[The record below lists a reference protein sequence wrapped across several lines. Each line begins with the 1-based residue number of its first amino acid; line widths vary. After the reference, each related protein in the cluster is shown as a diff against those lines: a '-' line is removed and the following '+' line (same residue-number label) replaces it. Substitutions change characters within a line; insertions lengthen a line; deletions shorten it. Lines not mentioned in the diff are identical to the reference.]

1 MAQEEVTNK
10 NVRKISFDILYDVL
24 FNDKLLNDALNNKF
38 EKENLDEIDKSF
50 IKRECTGTI
59 EKIDEIDDLINKYSK
74 VKTKKLDRDILVVL
88 RLAIYELCYMDKV
101 PVFATINESVNIVK
115 KSKNSRLS
123 GFVNAV
129 LRNLVRNENLQDNS
143 YENAINN
150 IDNITNAD
158 EKSKH
163 CYFRIY
169 NNHESEVLKELND
182 KNIAYSKYDGQLEF
196 MYAKVYY
203 VNKYK
208 DILDLDSFKNGDIL
222 IEDASSIFLTD
233 RLAYYIKER
242 ERSLKESKGS
252 KSNSAIK
259 LLDSCASPGGKI
271 LSLIDLLHD
280 DYSNLYAEARDI
292 SKEKILKINENI
304 NRLKVIVL
312 NLKVKD
318 ATIYDKSDDD
328 KFDVVML
335 DVPCTGLGVIDKKPD
350 IKLKYSDEKRDSLV
364 EIQRKILNA
373 NNHYVKKGGILSYS
387 TCSETKEENEGNIK
401 YFLEYNNDFEV
412 IFEKRINRNDENKSD
427 GFYMCFMRRI

>member
-1 MAQEEVTNK
+1 MVQEEVTNK

-50 IKRECTGTI
+50 VKRECTGTI

-74 VKTKKLDRDILVVL
+74 VKTNKLDRDILAVL

-123 GFVNAV
+123 GYVNAV
-129 LRNLVRNENLQDNS
+129 LRNIVRNENLQDNNN
-143 YENAINN
+143 ENANN
-150 IDNITNAD
+150 NMDNNSNGD
-158 EKSKH
+158 EKSKY

-169 NNHESEVLKELND
+169 NNHESQVLKELDD

-233 RLAYYIKER
+233 RLAYYIKGQAKG
-242 ERSLKESKGS
+242 LKDSGDNEAIST
-252 KSNSAIK
+252 IK

-271 LSLIDLLHD
+271 LSLIDLLRE
-280 DYSNLYAEARDI
+280 DYANLYAEARDV
-292 SKEKILKINENI
+292 SKEKILKINDNI
-304 NRLKVIVL
+304 NRLKVIAL

-328 KFDVVML
+328 KYDVVIL

-350 IKLKYSDEKRDSLV
+350 IKLKYTEEKRDTLAK
-364 EIQRKILNA
+364 IQRKILDA
-373 NNHYVKKGGILSYS
+373 NKHYVQKGGILSYS
-387 TCSETKEENEGNIK
+387 TCTETKEENEDNIK
-401 YFLEYNNDFEV
+401 YFLDTNKDFEV